1 MRGSS
6 LIVFRRM
13 QIWEN
18 TTKDIED
25 IPEKIV
31 LLKKQAQSRFDRIR
45 KEAMQQ
51 VLVVLVDSV
60 QQCSIL
66 SRSLLHF
73 RSFGDSEYGRPTRW
87 SYAR

>member
-1 MRGSS
+1 
-6 LIVFRRM
+6 M

-45 KEAMQQ
+45 KEAMEQ
-51 VLVVLVDSV
+51 VLVDT
-60 QQCSIL
+60 CSNEIFSLDL
-66 SRSLLHF
+66 SLDPALSGLC
-73 RSFGDSEYGRPTRW
+73 
-87 SYAR
+87 